1 MKSKESN
8 TLVASSVRVPYAY
21 PCYGAEEVQAVVEV
35 LGDPTTITAGR
46 RVKAFEKAVAKRFG
60 KAHGV
65 MVNSGSSANLL
76 AFEVLKLPPGSEV
89 ITPALTFS
97 TTLAPI
103 LQKGLTPVFVD
114 VDPRTY
120 VVRVED
126 VRAAIT
132 PRTRAL
138 IIPLLLGNVPDM
150 RGLSALAKKHKLFF
164 IEDSCDTLGARFA
177 GKPTG
182 AYSHITTTSFYA
194 THVITAAGS
203 GGMVCFKD
211 AALARRA
218 LVVSTWGRQ
227 SSLFG
232 SHEQSEDLEKRFSGV
247 IGGQPYDAKFIFSE
261 IGYNFQSTDLNAAFG
276 LVQLRNLP
284 RLRRARRRVFAEL
297 MRFFARYDTFF
308 ELPRELPT
316 VVTTWMH
323 FPVVLKPR
331 ASFTRLEF
339 ARYLEERHVQT
350 RPIFTGT
357 VTRQPAF
364 SHLAKSGRKYPAA
377 DYLMKHGILLG
388 CHPGMTPE
396 RLRHLET
403 TVAAFVRQYGVR

>member
-1 MKSKESN
+1 MHSKK
-8 TLVASSVRVPYAY
+8 TSSAPLPVRVPYAY
-21 PCYGAEEVQAVVEV
+21 PCYGEEEVQAVLEV
-35 LGDPTTITAGR
+35 LRDPTTITAGR
-46 RVKAFEKAVAKRFG
+46 RVKAFEYVVAEQFG

-76 AFEVLKLPPGSEV
+76 AFEVLNLPPGSEV

-103 LQKGLTPVFVD
+103 LQKGLRPVFVD

-120 VVRVED
+120 VVRARD
-126 VRAAIT
+126 VAAAIT
-132 PRTRAL
+132 RRTRAL
-138 IIPLLLGNVPDM
+138 MIPLLLGNVPDM
-150 RGLSALAKKHKLFF
+150 RALAALAKKHKLFF
-164 IEDSCDTLGARFA
+164 VEDSCDTLGARFG

-203 GGMVCFKD
+203 GGMICFHD

-232 SHEQSEDLEKRFSGV
+232 SHEQSEDLDKRFSGR
-247 IGGQPYDAKFIFSE
+247 IGGEPYDAKFIFSE

-276 LVQLRNLP
+276 LVQLRNLS
-284 RLRRARRRVFAEL
+284 RLRRARAKVFSRL
-297 MRFFARYDTFF
+297 MRFFGRYEAFF
-308 ELPRELPT
+308 ELPRELKT
-316 VVTTWMH
+316 VETAWMH
-323 FPVVLKPR
+323 FPVVLKPHTP
-331 ASFTRLEF
+331 FTRLEF
-339 ARYLEERHVQT
+339 ARYLEERQVQT

-357 VTRQPAF
+357 VIRQPAF
-364 SHLAKSGRKYPAA
+364 SHLTRQGERYPVA
-377 DYLMKHGILLG
+377 DYLMRHGLLLG

-396 RLRHLET
+396 RLRHLEA
-403 TVAAFVRQYGVR
+403 TVTAFLRPYRTL